1 MRLSQGLCGYQAP
14 NFEAERKRGEVARK
28 KGEWGTTESEV
39 EDELED

>member
-1 MRLSQGLCGYQAP
+1 MEPYTV
-14 NFEAERKRGEVARK
+14 NFEAERKMREEARW